1 MAKLVARGFLAMAG
15 LLAIGLWALVWFDQ
29 PRFAAQLGP
38 TATTPLA
45 AATLRADIGGF
56 FATWAIGSLLA
67 AWRDD
72 KQIALLPMLLLALAF
87 AGRAYSYALTGDA
100 AIIQPMAI
108 EAVCCL
114 IPHGPYFLK
123 KSCRLSLYFS
133 CMLVHSNSA
142 VKLGTVWFGTKLKIS
157 QSALSLRVRICL

>member
-56 FATWAIGSLLA
+56 FATWAIGALLA

-100 AIIQPMAI
+100 AIIPPMAI
-108 EAVCCL
+108 EAVLVML
-114 IPHGPYFLK
+114 IGLAR
-123 KSCRLSLYFS
+123 SRL
-133 CMLVHSNSA
+133 
-142 VKLGTVWFGTKLKIS
+142 G
-157 QSALSLRVRICL
+157 